1 MAFDVAAL
9 LKGYNDSTAA
19 LLRSA
24 GVGVPFAGGAAAPDE
39 TGAAEASTAASED
52 SPLAKYLTGS
62 QAYSKRH
69 GGHLGLLEQLAI
81 SGGRRRS
88 STSGLSGAASPV
100 SAVADPS
107 GAAVST
113 YGPDSKRAG
122 QQFTTFDLGDGRRA
136 HVTYTPQGERKVF
149 TFRK

>member
-24 GVGVPFAGGAAAPDE
+24 GVDTDGATAPDE

-81 SGGRRRS
+81 AGGRRRS
-88 STSGLSGAASPV
+88 ATSGLGAAAAPV
-100 SAVADPS
+100 QALP
-107 GAAVST
+107 GQGGGAVST
-113 YGPDSKRAG
+113 YGPGSKRAG
-122 QQFTTFDLGDGRRA
+122 QQFTAFDLGDGRRA
-136 HVTYTPQGERKVF
+136 HVVYSPQGKRQVF